1 MVCEHLLCRERGP
14 PAVPLRI
21 GRSVLVDPAA
31 ISGSVNTGRADVDQ
45 PASIWCKCVQ
55 DVPQPAGIHFLNRLS
70 GSAFMTD
77 CKQHRACIRQAA
89 ERAWLRYIRDDGLES
104 LLRKIGPSCFAARR
118 HVHLVP
124 GIQPTPCHALAQIT
138 ASENQLRHWNTSL
151 QSIESGESCP
161 RLPDSRYAV
170 SIICAASWSRRAWRF
185 FFVSL
190 TVFRIASAS
199 AVVNRSSK

>member
-14 PAVPLRI
+14 PAVALRI

-31 ISGSVNTGRADVDQ
+31 ISGAIHPGRADIDQ
-45 PASIWCKCVQ
+45 SVGVRCKRMQ
-55 DVPQPAGIHFLNRLS
+55 HVPQATGINILNRLS
-70 GSAFMTD
+70 RVAIMTD

-104 LLRKIGPSCFAARR
+104 LLRKLGPSCFAARR